1 MKSSFR
7 KPLRSHSGSLA
18 RPWIGLLAAAL
29 LGAGFAAQA
38 QDACPFRGELDTA
51 YCDANK
57 DLVADPP
64 SDAKKLKNP
73 NTLIFSFT
81 PLEDPSAYEKAFD
94 PFVKYLAQCTGKK
107 TVFFSVQSNS
117 AQIEAMRSGRLHLGF
132 FSTGTTN
139 FAVNIAGAVPFAIR
153 ADDQGAHGFNLI
165 VLVRKDSPYQ
175 KLADL
180 KGKKVAHTSPSSTS
194 GNSAPR
200 VLFPKEGLTP
210 EKDYQVLFSGKH
222 DQSIMGVLSGDY
234 DAAPVASDIFQQMVK
249 RGVIKQEDFRIIY
262 TSAKFPVNSLAHA
275 HDLEPVL
282 RDKVVKCVLDYKFD
296 SELSKGMEGAT
307 HFTPITYQKDWAIVR
322 QVGETAGESYGR
334 AGFEKERAK
343 EEAARAKKN

>member
-139 FAVNIAGAVPFAIR
+139 FAVNIAGAIPFAIR

-165 VLVRKDSPYQ
+165 VLVRNDSPYQ

-222 DQSIMGVLSGDY
+222 DQSIMGVMSGDY
-234 DAAPVASDIFQQMVK
+234 DAAPVASDIYYQMAK
-249 RGVIKQEDFRIIY
+249 RGVIKESDFRIIY
-262 TSAKFPVNSLAHA
+262 KSEKFPVNSLAYA
-275 HDLEPVL
+275 HDLAPEL
-282 RDKVVKCVLDYKFD
+282 RDRITKCVFDYKFD
-296 SELSKGMEGAT
+296 SELSKSLEGAT
-307 HFTPITYQKDWAIVR
+307 HFTPISYLKDWAIVR
-322 QVGETAGESYGR
+322 QVGEASGESYGK
-334 AGFEKERAK
+334 AGYEKEKAR
-343 EEAARAKKN
+343 EEAKKKK

>member
-1 MKSSFR
+1 MLSFAKKQAAPGR
-7 KPLRSHSGSLA
+7 NSRACVAFALALAGVSTAFADEVCSH
-18 RPWIGLLAAAL
+18 
-29 LGAGFAAQA
+29 
-38 QDACPFRGELDTA
+38 RGELDQA

-57 DLVADPP
+57 DLVADFPT
-64 SDAKKLKNP
+64 DAKKFRNP
-73 NTLIFSFT
+73 GTLVFSFT
-81 PLEDPSAYEKAFD
+81 PLEDPSVYEKAFD
-94 PFVKYLAQCTGKK
+94 PFVKYLSQCVGKK

-117 AQIEAMRSGRLHLGF
+117 AQIEAMRSGRLHLAF

-139 FAVNIAGAVPFAIR
+139 FAVNVAGAVPFAIR
-153 ADDQGAHGFNLI
+153 ADDKGAHGFNLI
-165 VLVRKDSPYQ
+165 LVTRKDSPIQ
-175 KLADL
+175 KVADL

-200 VLFPKEGLTP
+200 ALFPAMGVTP
-210 EKDYQVLFSGKH
+210 EKDYQVLYSGKH